1 MKLPDK
7 SAQQIF
13 DWLERNSGWIALV
26 EIVGSVCFL
35 IWMVVLVFK
44 LLEYFGVK

>member
-1 MKLPDK
+1 MNLLDKLPHW
-7 SAQQIF
+7 IF